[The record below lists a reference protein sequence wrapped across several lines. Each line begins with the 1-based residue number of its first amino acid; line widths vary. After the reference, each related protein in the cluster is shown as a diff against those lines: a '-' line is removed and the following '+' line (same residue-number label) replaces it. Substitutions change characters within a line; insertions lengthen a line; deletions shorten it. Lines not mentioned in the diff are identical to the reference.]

1 MKPIYSLYAAAF
13 ALVFAGGVIL
23 VTPPTTVYACTGS
36 AQCQY
41 GESVSVPVGATDCHC
56 TDNVGCTWTKDG
68 KTYTQKCA
76 IRADDEFLPEEG
88 PIN

>member
-23 VTPPTTVYACTGS
+23 LTPPTTVYACSGTATCENGLDITIP
-36 AQCQY
+36 Q
-41 GESVSVPVGATDCHC
+41 GATDCHC

-76 IRADDEFLPEEG
+76 SKTDVLPEEG